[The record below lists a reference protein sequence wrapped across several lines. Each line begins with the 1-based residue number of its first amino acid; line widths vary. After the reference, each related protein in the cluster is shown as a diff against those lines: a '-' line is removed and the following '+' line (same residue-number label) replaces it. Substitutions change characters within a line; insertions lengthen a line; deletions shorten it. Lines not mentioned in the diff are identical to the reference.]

1 MSAAGNTP
9 RSLHAGTRLAGFAVV
24 LAGALG
30 AGALLGGAVGP
41 VEVSAAG
48 GDAMGAVEEGE
59 GMEGMEGMEGDGST
73 ASGLAAVDQGFAF
86 VPATTTLR
94 PDQPFTFTIE
104 GPDGDP
110 VTDYEVELDK
120 ELHLLVVSTD
130 LVTYHH
136 LHPER
141 DEQGTWSVAID
152 DLDPGAYR
160 AVADVVPA
168 DGPALALGVNLS
180 VPGEL
185 DPAPLPAPAAV
196 DEVDGYE
203 VRLDGDL
210 RSGSS
215 PVRLTVELDGEPV
228 DDLEPYLGASGH
240 LVAFR
245 ADDLAY
251 AHVHPDEAAA
261 GGGPTVA
268 FTAELPSAGTYRL
281 FFDFA
286 HEGEVRTAA
295 FTVEAAAGDGGDD
308 HADDTTAEEGH

>member
-1 MSAAGNTP
+1 MSESRTLN
-9 RSLHAGTRLAGFAVV
+9 AGTRLAGFAVV
-24 LAGALG
+24 LTGALG

-41 VEVSAAG
+41 VDVSEATG
-48 GDAMGAVEEGE
+48 GMG
-59 GMEGMEGMEGDGST
+59 GMEGMEGMGGDAAT
-73 ASGLAAVDQGFAF
+73 VSGLSAVDQGYAF
-86 VPATTTLR
+86 VPTATTLR

-130 LVTYHH
+130 LVTYQHV
-136 LHPER
+136 HPER
-141 DEQGTWSVAID
+141 DEQGTWSVVLD
-152 DLDPGAYR
+152 DLDPGSYR

-180 VPGEL
+180 APGEF
-185 DPAPLPAPAAV
+185 DPTPLPEPAAV
-196 DEVDGYE
+196 DQVDGYE
-203 VRLDGDL
+203 VRLEGDL

-215 PVRLTVELDGEPV
+215 PVRLIVERDGEAV

-251 AHVHPDEAAA
+251 AHVHPEETTPEGA
-261 GGGPTVA
+261 GEGAPASARGPTVP
-268 FTAELPSAGTYRL
+268 FIAELPSAGTYRL

-295 FTVEAAAGDGGDD
+295 FTVEVAAGDGADD
-308 HADDTTAEEGH
+308 HADDTTTEEDH

>member
-1 MSAAGNTP
+1 MSESRTLNV
-9 RSLHAGTRLAGFAVV
+9 GTRLAGFAVV
-24 LAGALG
+24 LTAALG

-41 VEVSAAG
+41 VDVSEAT
-48 GDAMGAVEEGE
+48 GDGMG
-59 GMEGMEGMEGDGST
+59 GMEGMEGMDGDAAT
-73 ASGLAAVDQGFAF
+73 ASGLAAVDQGYAF
-86 VPATTTLR
+86 VPNTTTLR
-94 PDQPFTFTIE
+94 PDQAFTFTIE

-136 LHPER
+136 VHPER
-141 DEQGTWSVAID
+141 DEQGTWSVTLD
-152 DLDPGAYR
+152 DLDPGSYR

-185 DPAPLPAPAAV
+185 DPAPLPAVADV
-196 DEVDGYE
+196 DQADGYE
-203 VRLDGDL
+203 VRLEGDL

-215 PVRLTVELDGEPV
+215 PVRLIVERDGEPV

-251 AHVHPDEAAA
+251 AHVHPEESTA
-261 GGGPTVA
+261 GGGPTVP
-268 FTAELPSAGTYRL
+268 FIAELPSAGTYRL

-286 HEGEVRTAA
+286 HDGEVRTAA
-295 FTVEAAAGDGGDD
+295 FTVEASAGDGGDD
-308 HADDTTAEEGH
+308 HDDDSTTEEDH